1 MITTN
6 RIVLRPVLPSDYQR
20 LYAIESDP
28 ATALTWR
35 YRGAMPPIEEYEAA
49 LWKQTQ
55 QIMVV
60 EGRDT
65 GTVVGYLQLHD
76 LDLRAGHGWVSLY
89 SGPEHRGSGL
99 VMEGGLAFTEWAFN
113 EWPIRWLYAHS
124 FEHNVHSFES
134 GIRRGSAVRLGVLRE
149 RMLVDGE
156 FTDVHVIGIE
166 RERWFASTVRR
177 RFNTLRER
185 ENRSSALFNRDT

>member
-1 MITTN
+1 MITTA
-6 RIVLRPVLPSDYQR
+6 RIHLRPVLPADYLR
-20 LYAIESDP
+20 LYEIENDP

-35 YRGAMPPIEEYEAA
+35 YRGEMPSLAGYEPA

-65 GTVVGYLQLHD
+65 GVVVGYLQLHD
-76 LDLRAGHGWVSLY
+76 LDLRAGHGWFSLY
-89 SGPEHRGSGL
+89 AGPEHRGSGL
-99 VMEGGLAFTEWAFN
+99 VMEGLMAFTEWAFG

-134 GIRRGSAVRLGVLRE
+134 GLRRGPAQRLGVLRE
-149 RMLVDGE
+149 RMLVDGAL
-156 FTDVHVIGIE
+156 TDVHVIGID
-166 RERWFASTVRR
+166 RDAWIPSPLRR
-177 RFNTLRER
+177 RFNLLR
-185 ENRSSALFNRDT
+185 NRRI